1 MSEKIHIEEAFNQS
15 LESFRSN
22 NFLLACSGGVDSVVL
37 AHLLHRNGYSFGIAH
52 ANYQLRD
59 EESASDTIF
68 VQDLANSF
76 KVLYYSKVFELDQS
90 KSIQEE
96 ARNLRYNW
104 FYSLLKS
111 EGYDYIL
118 TAHHED
124 DSIEGMLMSVFS
136 GATLHRLSGIDHNQF
151 VLRPLKE
158 TTKRHIIDFAQS
170 NHINYRTDSSNQK
183 NDYLRNFVRNKI
195 LNDLNTKLS
204 NSHEKLRYSLSY
216 FKRTLRLQESYRRL
230 LLDKLCSQGEDWE
243 AFTIDAL
250 KAHENS
256 SDVLQLLFESYGFKD
271 FLALSRLL
279 YAENGKEVSSLS
291 HRIYRFDQHL
301 LLTPLTSLEVR
312 YQFSFD
318 DPRKGDETL
327 KASVSEIN
335 VPIEAKLSDIEVRK
349 WGASDRVLLKNQ
361 KSPKKLSKV
370 LRDIKLNPI
379 VKQRL
384 QVVCYKDQALSCL
397 ASTTIDIQQQVNIP
411 SYKTLYVWRD

>member
-22 NFLLACSGGVDSVVL
+22 HFLLACSGGVDSVVL
-37 AHLLHRNGYSFGIAH
+37 AHLLHRNSFSFGIAH
-52 ANYQLRD
+52 ANFQLRD
-59 EESASDTIF
+59 EESESDAIF
-68 VQDLANSF
+68 VQDLANGF
-76 KVLYYSKVFELDQS
+76 NVPCYSKVFELDQS

-111 EGYDYIL
+111 KGYDYVL

-136 GATLHRLSGIDHNQF
+136 GASLHRLSGIDHNQF

-158 TTKRHIIDFAQS
+158 ATKRQIIDYAQRIG
-170 NHINYRTDSSNQK
+170 INYRSDSSNQK

-204 NSHEKLRYSLSY
+204 HSDEKLRYSLSY

-230 LLDKLCSQGEDWE
+230 LLDELWSQGEDWE

-250 KAHENS
+250 KANENS
-256 SDVLQLLFESYGFKD
+256 SDVLQLLFEPYGFKD
-271 FLALSRLL
+271 FRALSHLL
-279 YAENGKEVSSLS
+279 DAENGKEVSSLS
-291 HRIYRFDQHL
+291 HRIYRFDHHL
-301 LLTPLTSLEVR
+301 LLTPLTSLKIR

-318 DPRKGDETL
+318 DPRKRDKTL
-327 KASVSEIN
+327 KASVAEIN
-335 VPIEAKLSDIEVRK
+335 VHPEAKLSEIEVRK
-349 WGASDRVLLKNQ
+349 WNTSDKVLLKHQ

-370 LRDIKLNPI
+370 LRDMKLNPI
-379 VKQRL
+379 VKERL
-384 QVVCYKDQALSCL
+384 QVVCYKNQILRCL
-397 ASTTIDIQQQVNIP
+397 TFSTIDLQLEVNFSSHKIV
-411 SYKTLYVWRD
+411 YVWRE

>member
-59 EESASDTIF
+59 EESASDAIF

-397 ASTTIDIQQQVNIP
+397 AYTTIDIQQQVNIP

>member
-1 MSEKIHIEEAFNQS
+1 MSEKIHIEEVFNQS

-22 NFLLACSGGVDSVVL
+22 NLLLACSGGVDSVVL
-37 AHLLHRNGYSFGIAH
+37 AHLLHRNGYSFGMAH

-59 EESASDTIF
+59 EESESDAIF
-68 VQDLANSF
+68 VQDLADGFNVPS
-76 KVLYYSKVFELDQS
+76 YSKVFELDQS

-111 EGYDYIL
+111 KGYDYVL

-136 GATLHRLSGIDHNQF
+136 GASLHRLSGIDHNQF

-158 TTKRHIIDFAQS
+158 ATKRQIIDYAHS
-170 NHINYRTDSSNQK
+170 NHINYRSDSSNQK

-204 NSHEKLRYSLSY
+204 HSDEKLRYSLSY

-230 LLDKLCSQGEDWE
+230 LLDELWSQGEDWE
-243 AFTIDAL
+243 AFTIDVL
-250 KAHENS
+250 KARENS
-256 SDVLQLLFESYGFKD
+256 ADVLQLLFEPYGFKD
-271 FLALSRLL
+271 FRALSRLL
-279 YAENGKEVSSLS
+279 DAENGKEVSSLS
-291 HRIYRFDQHL
+291 HRIYKFDQYL
-301 LLTPLTSLEVR
+301 LLTPHTSLEVR

-318 DPRKGDETL
+318 DPRSGNNAL
-327 KASVSEIN
+327 KASIIEIN
-335 VPIEAKLSDIEVRK
+335 VHRESKLSDIEVRK
-349 WGASDRVLLKNQ
+349 WNATDSVLLKNQ
-361 KSPKKLSKV
+361 KTPKKLSKV
-370 LRDIKLNPI
+370 LRDMKLNPI
-379 VKQRL
+379 VKERL
-384 QVVCYKDQALSCL
+384 QVVCHKDQILGYL
-397 ASTTIDIQQQVNIP
+397 TNTTIDIQLEANIS

>member
-158 TTKRHIIDFAQS
+158 ATKRHIIDFAQS